1 MGTLGSFIKERRMA
15 AGMTQKQL
23 ANKIGKAE
31 ITVRQYER
39 GGRTPDLETKIA
51 IANALNFAYDDFLH
65 EVDIEVPEGFDDGT
79 STENPYDDPFDDPSY
94 AKRIAE
100 ELNSA
105 ESGYYDVGTRQVGDR
120 IVNELFYYPPS
131 LSLDGLTEE
140 DVKLLR
146 EYRDFLLWKR
156 MKKQQENN

>member
-23 ANKIGKAE
+23 ASKIGKAE

-79 STENPYDDPFDDPSY
+79 STENPYDDPNY

-100 ELNSA
+100 ELESA

-131 LSLDGLTEE
+131 LSLNGLTEE
-140 DVKLLR
+140 DVKHLR
-146 EYRDFLLWKR
+146 EYRDFLIWRR
-156 MKKQQENN
+156 MQKQQDNN